1 MPIFHDIALEK
12 TIMTGRTKRPFAD
25 FIDHELGY
33 SWDGSGEGKIG
44 LIQYYMMEQEK
55 KIDPEPSNH
64 NLESNI
70 YDLESRLLPVLAEME
85 NT

>member
-12 TIMTGRTKRPFAD
+12 TITTGRSKRLFAD

-33 SWDGSGEGKIG
+33 SWDGSGEEKIA
-44 LIQYYMMEQEK
+44 LIQEYCKEDKEVQLESGIYT
-55 KIDPEPSNH
+55 
-64 NLESNI
+64 LESN
-70 YDLESRLLPVLAEME
+70 LLPILAEME